1 MILNLRGNLI
11 KYKNKRSLLT
21 PTQAKLLLLLS
32 DNEWH
37 TVDDIAKYMGYKHTN
52 SILYN
57 INNIIDRANV
67 EIYRIRYLGY
77 RLNTKVLIDY

>member
-1 MILNLRGNLI
+1 MILNLKGKLL
-11 KYKNKRSLLT
+11 KYRNKKYLLT
-21 PTQAKLLLLLS
+21 PTQTKLLLFLS

-37 TVDDIAKYMGYKHTN
+37 TVDDIAQYMGYKRTN

-57 INNIIDRANV
+57 INNIIDRGNV

>member
-1 MILNLRGNLI
+1 MILNLRGKLI

-21 PTQAKLLLLLS
+21 PTQTKLLLFLS

-37 TVDDIAKYMGYKHTN
+37 TVNDIAQFMGYKHTN
-52 SILYN
+52 NILSN
-57 INNIIDRANV
+57 INNIIDRGNV
-67 EIYRIRYLGY
+67 EIYRIRYIGY